1 MVPLSQTSALL
12 IQPVV
17 TNMFI
22 KNLIL
27 SFILTYSSVGFAE
40 AVKLT
45 FKPVQKNDE
54 REVVDNGAPGAST
67 ADSILGHGII
77 NDLGGKEIGHF
88 HFVSFVTEKRP
99 DAEVR
104 WLHAQYAFG
113 NDSILIEGARDF
125 MPNNGKAVLN
135 LPSSYPV
142 TGGTGKYAGAR
153 GECRVIRVTDNDF
166 HTVCKFQTIKIKF

>member
-1 MVPLSQTSALL
+1 
-12 IQPVV
+12 
-17 TNMFI
+17 MFI